1 MAYAK
6 PLPVPSAESKPFWE
20 GCRRHELLVQRC
32 KGCGK
37 RWFPPSALCPEC
49 LSSEWEWAKTSGKGK
64 VFSFVVYH
72 RLYHP
77 GFKDEIPY
85 TVALIE
91 LEEGPRML
99 SNVAGDVKAV
109 KCDMPVEIFFEDVTE
124 EVSLPK
130 FRAR

>member
-1 MAYAK
+1 MAYTK

-20 GCRRHELLVQRC
+20 GCHRHELLVQRC
-32 KGCGK
+32 QKCHK
-37 RWFPPSALCPEC
+37 HWFPPSALCPEC
-49 LSSEWEWAKTSGKGK
+49 LSTEWEWAKVSGKGK

-77 GFKDEIPY
+77 GFKDEVPY

-99 SNVAGDVKAV
+99 SNVVGDVKAV
-109 KCDMPVEIFFEDVTE
+109 KCDMPVEVFFEDATE